1 MITVKNV
8 VVCACK
14 AIVISETLAAYT
26 WIMNIIYSM
35 SGLPCSVTK
44 LVFGDGM
51 LSANLLKDLGIQQT
65 EKFIV
70 IQYHIKEDWKKVW
83 G

>member
-1 MITVKNV
+1 MITGKNV
-8 VVCACK
+8 VVFSCE

-35 SGLPCSVTK
+35 SGLPFSVTK

-51 LSANLLKDLGIQQT
+51 ISANLLKDMGIQQT

-70 IQYHIKEDWKKVW
+70 IQYHIKEDWKNIW